1 MNNESHGKDDWK
13 KEYMKVATVVTNDM
27 VGMVKHSQLT
37 EKMEN
42 GMKKLKRKV
51 EEKKKSE
58 EKQDVKSVAK
68 KSWSWLASK
77 TKGALSMTVNA
88 TKTYINDIKEE
99 FGPKAK

>member
-1 MNNESHGKDDWK
+1 
-13 KEYMKVATVVTNDM
+13 M
-27 VGMVKHSQLT
+27 VGMVKNSQLK
-37 EKMEN
+37 EKMGN

-51 EEKKKSE
+51 EENKSAE

-99 FGPKAK
+99 FGPKSK